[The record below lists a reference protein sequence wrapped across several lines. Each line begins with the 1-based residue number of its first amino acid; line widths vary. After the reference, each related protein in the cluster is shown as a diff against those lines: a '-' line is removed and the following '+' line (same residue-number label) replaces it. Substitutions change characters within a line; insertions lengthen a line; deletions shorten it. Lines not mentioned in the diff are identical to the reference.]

1 VFART
6 WKGAVR
12 QQLRLRGRLALSGS
26 PRRVRRVAGADI
38 SYDKGSDRFF
48 AAVVVLAWPGLAVVE
63 EATASGRSPFPYVP
77 GLLSF
82 REGPLLLR
90 AFRKLRAPPDLVI
103 FDGHG
108 VAHMRGFGIASHLG
122 LLLDV
127 PSIGCAKSRLVGEHG
142 EPLRAAG
149 SRTPLRLEGRVVGA
163 VVRTRKGVKPVYVSV
178 GHRIGLPAAV
188 RWALRTCAGYRLPEP
203 TRRAHILA
211 NRLRRGPRE

>member
-6 WKGAVR
+6 YRSAVR
-12 QQLRLRGRLALSGS
+12 QQLDLRGRVVAQGA

-38 SYDKGSDRFF
+38 SYDKGSDRFH
-48 AAVVVLAWPGLAVVE
+48 AAVVVLAWPRLDVVE

-90 AFRKLRAPPDLVI
+90 AFGKLRSPPDLVI

-122 LLLDV
+122 VLLDV
-127 PSIGCAKSRLVGEHG
+127 PSIGCAKSRLVGEHR
-142 EPLRAAG
+142 EPARERG
-149 SRTPLRLEGRVVGA
+149 SLTPLLLDGRRVGA
-163 VVRTRKGVKPVYVSV
+163 VVRTRAGVKPVYVSV

-188 RWALRTCAGYRLPEP
+188 RWTLRTCAGFRLPEP

-211 NRLRRGPRE
+211 NRLRRGSV